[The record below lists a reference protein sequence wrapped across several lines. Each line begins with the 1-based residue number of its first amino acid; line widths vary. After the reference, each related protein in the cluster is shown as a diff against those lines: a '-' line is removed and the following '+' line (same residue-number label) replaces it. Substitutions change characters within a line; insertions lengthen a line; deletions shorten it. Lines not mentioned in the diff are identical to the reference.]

1 VGTGLVT
8 VDEGRVGDHAMWD
21 ERYGKPGFAYGTTP
35 NTFLTSVA
43 GRIPVGRVLSLGEGE
58 GRNAVYLATCGHEV
72 VAVDG
77 SRVGLAKAERL
88 AEERG
93 VTITT
98 VVSDLAEFAIEREH
112 WDGIISIFCHV
123 PPTVRARL
131 HAAIVRG
138 LKPGGVFILE
148 AYTPAQLEYRTGGPP
163 TRELMMSLSE
173 LQNELDGLDLVHAR
187 ELERNVHEG
196 RGHTGLSA
204 VVQIVGVRGIDSQLT
219 RE

>member
-1 VGTGLVT
+1 
-8 VDEGRVGDHAMWD
+8 
-21 ERYGKPGFAYGTTP
+21 
-35 NTFLTSVA
+35 
-43 GRIPVGRVLSLGEGE
+43 
-58 GRNAVYLATCGHEV
+58 
-72 VAVDG
+72 
-77 SRVGLAKAERL
+77 
-88 AEERG
+88 
-93 VTITT
+93 
-98 VVSDLAEFAIEREH
+98 VSDLAEFAIEREH
-112 WDGIISIFCHV
+112 WDGIMSIFCHV
-123 PPTVRARL
+123 PPTLRARL
-131 HAAIVRG
+131 HAAIVTG